1 MRAEA
6 ELRRRKVRKGT
17 RSCWECRRRK
27 IRCQYGPGD
36 DLVCL
41 PCQARGGACRSQEFM
56 DESRGQQPDRRLTQR
71 LGRLEDLMSKLVSR
85 IMPESTPARSKPGRS
100 PRRPPP
106 TPSDDGADADRSDP
120 QAPQQPLTM
129 LTPESLQTNHAT
141 PGSTSTSTGSALSPL
156 ERASQTLHTLFPSQ
170 HDVTIITKA
179 SAAPYFLASLFY
191 SFHDV
196 FEGRAETADSMS
208 VIPPPTSH
216 PTVLA
221 RRLLQVIV
229 CMQQLPPTFDA
240 QRLELKGPIPAVMID
255 ILSNVSRLVNSDDE
269 VVGTVEGLESL
280 VVQGLWHANA
290 GNLRKAWLSYRRA
303 MNVAQLMCLDHEC
316 TRSLRS
322 ADPARTWLPTPR
334 GIWYRIVSCDRF
346 ASLLLGLA
354 VGSTDNSYA
363 ADEAM
368 KRDTKM
374 EKLEKLQTVITARIV
389 ERNANKKATA
399 DEVYT
404 ATCSID
410 GDLDA
415 CVRLMEDGWWDEPV
429 LDPFEGK
436 EHNLGLMFRLFRQ
449 VQHYD
454 LLILLHLPYMLRHP
468 AESRYEHSKQ
478 TCIRSSRE
486 VLKRFVSFRTLYNSA
501 WSCRHIDYSALVASM
516 TLLLSYLRQHQDA
529 LQPVPSCAQ
538 RAEDRALIDVVR
550 ARMQHIAVINQDKLS
565 QQSAEIVGQMMT
577 IIDSVNAA
585 ALGERGLAEFNENA
599 ISHLHLN
606 IPYFGTVDIHPTI
619 KMAAKTPAMAGLST
633 GVPTTTTS
641 QGGVGELSPDDDMDF
656 GGAEANMFSADTGM
670 LSGMYMQFDHQP
682 QEGVLTFPV
691 TAEADDWIFQ
701 GVDTTYWS
709 LLNENN
715 TAG

>member
-1 MRAEA
+1 MSEQSLRAEA

-17 RSCWECRRRK
+17 HSCWECRRRK
-27 IRCQYGPGD
+27 IRCQYGLGD
-36 DLVCL
+36 DPVCL
-41 PCQARGGACRSQEFM
+41 PCQARGSACRSQEFM
-56 DESRGQQPDRRLTQR
+56 DESWGQQPDRRLTQR
-71 LGRLEDLMSKLVSR
+71 LGQLEDLMSKLVDR
-85 IMPESTPARSKPGRS
+85 IMPESTPARSKPGRG
-100 PRRPPP
+100 PRRPSPTP
-106 TPSDDGADADRSDP
+106 TPSDADAGYQRRLDALESSIMGP
-120 QAPQQPLTM
+120 
-129 LTPESLQTNHAT
+129 SLQTNHAT
-141 PGSTSTSTGSALSPL
+141 PGSTSTGSASSPL
-156 ERASQTLHTLFPSQ
+156 ERASQKLYALFPSQ

-179 SAAPYFLASLFY
+179 SAAPYFLTSLFY
-191 SFHDV
+191 SFRDV
-196 FEGRAETADSMS
+196 FEGRAETADSVS
-208 VIPPPTSH
+208 VIPPLTSH

-221 RRLLQVIV
+221 RRLLQIIV
-229 CMQQLPPTFDA
+229 CMQQLPPTFDTR
-240 QRLELKGPIPAVMID
+240 RLELKSPIPAVMVD

-363 ADEAM
+363 TDEAM

-538 RAEDRALIDVVR
+538 RAEDRTLIDVVR

-585 ALGERGLAEFNENA
+585 TLGERGLAEFNENA
-599 ISHLHLN
+599 INHLHLN

-619 KMAAKTPAMAGLST
+619 KMAAKTACPAGGGDGAGGSA
-633 GVPTTTTS
+633 VCE
-641 QGGVGELSPDDDMDF
+641 GE
-656 GGAEANMFSADTGM
+656 G
-670 LSGMYMQFDHQP
+670 
-682 QEGVLTFPV
+682 EG
-691 TAEADDWIFQ
+691 E
-701 GVDTTYWS
+701 
-709 LLNENN
+709 
-715 TAG
+715 